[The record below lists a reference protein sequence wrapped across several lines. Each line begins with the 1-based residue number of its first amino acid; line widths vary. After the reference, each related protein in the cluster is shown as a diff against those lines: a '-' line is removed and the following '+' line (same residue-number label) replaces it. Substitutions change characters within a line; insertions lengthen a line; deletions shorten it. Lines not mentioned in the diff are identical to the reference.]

1 MPTHDEELQ
10 KHALIDLTNRAK
22 GGIWI
27 YLIVWVAIGVIYQ
40 LPANEPGFFYLNLLI
55 FILFM
60 VLRSLHYLMVPRR
73 QTFDAPRMINILAV
87 IVILAAI
94 HWGIMVAWV
103 ISHDNYDAIR
113 SVILIATPSFAIAG
127 AVALSISNI
136 IRLFYALAMY
146 VPGTVVLFIMENK
159 EDQLFG
165 FLAIISIFYVL
176 VTTAK
181 VRDDYWTAL
190 EGRLSAER
198 RADLM
203 EEMSTTDP
211 LTKLK
216 NRMYFDKKFEAEWKR
231 CARRRASISVLMID
245 LDYFKK
251 INDTYGHGFGD
262 DYLIEVAK
270 SFSAEIQRE
279 GDCLARY
286 GGEEFVVLLP
296 DADADSARQ
305 VAQRLISASLET
317 KLDYQGESVFCS
329 CSIGGS
335 TITPGQINK
344 SGYLLQKA
352 DLALYEAKRNGRN
365 RYCENNSHSES

>member
-1 MPTHDEELQ
+1 MPTYDEELQ

-27 YLIVWVAIGVIYQ
+27 YLLIWVAIGVSYQ
-40 LPANEPGFFYLNLLI
+40 LPTNEPGFFYLNLVM
-55 FILFM
+55 FILFA
-60 VLRSLHYLMVPRR
+60 VLRSLHYLMVSRR
-73 QTFDAPRMINILAV
+73 QIIDAPRMINMLA
-87 IVILAAI
+87 IIIILAAI
-94 HWGIMVAWV
+94 HWGVMVAWIV
-103 ISHDNYDAIR
+103 YHDNYDAIR
-113 SVILIATPSFAIAG
+113 SIILIATPAFAIAG
-127 AVALSISNI
+127 AVAFSISNV
-136 IRLFYALAMY
+136 IRLFYPLGMY
-146 VPGTVVLFIMENK
+146 VPGIVVLFIMENR

-165 FLAIISIFYVL
+165 FLAVISIIFAL

-181 VRDDYWTAL
+181 VRDDYWIAL

-216 NRMYFDKKFEAEWKR
+216 NRMYFDKQFEAEWKR
-231 CARRRASISVLMID
+231 CTRRQASISVLMMD
-245 LDYFKK
+245 LDYFKR

-262 DYLIEVAK
+262 QYLIEVAK

-296 DADADSARQ
+296 DADASSARQ
-305 VAQRLISASLET
+305 VALRLISASLNT

-335 TITPGQINK
+335 TIVPGETIK
-344 SGYLLQKA
+344 PGYLLQKA
-352 DLALYEAKRNGRN
+352 DLALYQAKRNGRN
-365 RYCENNSHSES
+365 QYCENNSHSDS